1 MDEIAEIVRVIGQQQ
16 GENSFYRVCYG
27 LLKQLQDLVAQAS
40 DDLLYL
46 SRHEVHSSSSDFCAV
61 NQIAAQL
68 RISLDNFEEQEKIA
82 ELALKE
88 LYVIK
93 ADDLVYPTK
102 KEDFRWRLSLAI
114 PGKHIIL
121 CGVVINNS
129 TSF

>member
-102 KEDFRWRLSLAI
+102 KEDFR
-114 PGKHIIL
+114 
-121 CGVVINNS
+121 
-129 TSF
+129 